1 MATPVIDY
9 LLDRPTVSN
18 PDGSLSISF
27 PAANIETFGSPL
39 TIQGNTYYGCID
51 LSSSPRGSSVDISG
65 VSSLNKNRFHVRVVF
80 WTPAILSG
88 QQNLVDSDRLPF
100 SLSLRAT
107 TTGLIQLVSSVQ
119 STTVGWQ
126 EATTGLADLTPLHSS
141 PFVTPGEWHVAD
153 LVYDTDTLGHF
164 LDGVPVGI
172 HGFGDRGDITLA
184 DAGSLAIGGSTG
196 ALAFKGQLAA
206 VRVDAGIPVE
216 LEALLDQKRVTA
228 QWYITTKLENLRP
241 TKNLGEPSGS
251 ATYSTSTNSWRQDYH
266 SGTIMFSAEATS
278 AFAIYGAFLNC
289 YNSLPSSVRDEA
301 LGFLVSDVVPA
312 EDGRRLKSSFSK
324 GAILQSPRSPE
335 EAFQVT
341 GRIYV
346 NYEITGGPAGTGYPL
361 EPPQTIIRGVSQRME
376 RATWFWKNSAP
387 TAHFVMGAILQHFLA
402 TGSTDAWGFPI
413 SDEESIKDKDSG
425 AEIGRASNF
434 EQATIFWSSTTGACV
449 VQGDLRTKYMEVG
462 GPTSYLGFPISDPRP
477 IPGAA
482 GNLYNAFQG
491 GFICWFGGPDKM
503 AIATPFTF
511 FLDTIDTE
519 EDEGPFSGQNDLYIN
534 ISMREGASHY
544 FFNQRE
550 PSDGT
555 FDGGDFVTVHGT
567 YGGVITPTEG
577 AVFTLVIDV
586 WDSDDLSG
594 DDKLG
599 TWSKTLDITNAWGF
613 AENGGIIDSGAVD
626 KIKNIRISLK
636 PAVDISGLEEYQ
648 KYWGWL
654 LPDGSGGGD
663 FGTDWITRPQ
673 FADAFD
679 GVDPD
684 PEYWDVLDGYDTLFY
699 NAAVSTLGRNGDCY
713 GLALETLYARVSR
726 SPFSLPLDRFTDW
739 PVGEPTIVLK
749 HQYQVGAQSIWYF
762 LGHIYDGSTH
772 NPRDVFNS
780 TQECW
785 NQGNYALIHFFQNSS
800 LTSHGVVHT
809 VIPVAWDTTSD
820 PWTITVLDPNYVG
833 KDRQP
838 RKISVWSGLTP
849 GTDMWYEYEFSSA
862 IKFSGGRWGGSRM
875 TYTPM
880 SIIGTRPRVPTWDV
894 IPLILSGVIAV
905 FGDSLQSAAITAADG
920 SDLNAT
926 GETAT
931 AILQAGGSIEGYFSP
946 VPTLSAPGSAT
957 TSSPASILVSY
968 GKPSSRTPARIL
980 PPGQHPPGNA
990 DTPPPSPFDPLS
1002 GTEKGQPDPTFVHTV
1017 TGTGSKN
1024 PLTYL
1029 LKSGLTS
1036 LSLSSDQPLSAGEA
1050 LTISGHTIPT
1060 SSNTYT
1066 ITLPHPR
1073 AVTFTV
1079 TAALG
1084 LPTAAGSAA
1093 ARSKRNEATTVQL
1106 DLKTLKPGVVRI
1118 MARPGAGML
1127 DVFPSNDA
1135 LIGGAGVKVT
1145 VRGARRREQAFQLH
1159 GDGAKTAGG
1168 VRIKICRRLVGER
1181 VTVGYLV
1188 PGTDGREI
1196 ARVEEEVVVTP

>member
-27 PAANIETFGSPL
+27 PTANIETFGSPL
-39 TIQGNTYYGCID
+39 TIQGDTYYGCID

-65 VSSLNKNRFHVRVVF
+65 VSSLNKNRFHARVVF
-80 WTPAILSG
+80 WTPAISSG
-88 QQNLVDSDRLPF
+88 QQNLIDSDRLPF

-119 STTVGWQ
+119 SSTVGWQ
-126 EATTGLADLTPLHSS
+126 AATTGLADLTPLHSS
-141 PFVTPGEWHVAD
+141 PFVTPDQWHVAD

-172 HGFGDRGDITLA
+172 HGFGDRGGITLA
-184 DAGSLAIGGSTG
+184 DVGSLTIGGSTD
-196 ALAFKGQLAA
+196 ALAFKGQLAT

-228 QWYITTKLENLRP
+228 QWYITTKLENLHP
-241 TKNLGEPSGS
+241 TKNLGDPSGS
-251 ATYSTSTNSWRQDYH
+251 ATYSTSTNSWRQDYDN
-266 SGTIMFSAEATS
+266 GTIMFSAEATS
-278 AFAIYGAFLNC
+278 AFAIYGAQLKC
-289 YNSLPSSVRDEA
+289 YNGLPSAVRDDA

-312 EDGRRLKSSFSK
+312 EDGRGLKSSFSK
-324 GAILQSPRSPE
+324 GAIFQSPRSPE
-335 EAFQVT
+335 LAFQVT

-346 NYEITGGPAGTGYPL
+346 NYELAGGPVGTGYPL
-361 EPPQTIIRGVSQRME
+361 EPPQNITSGVSQRME
-376 RATWFWKNSAP
+376 SATWFWKDGAP
-387 TAHFVMGAILQHFLA
+387 TAHSVMGAILQHFLA
-402 TGSTDAWGFPI
+402 TGSTDSWGFPI
-413 SDEESIKDKDSG
+413 SDEETIKDKTSG
-425 AEIGRASNF
+425 AEIGRASTF
-434 EQATIFWSSTTGACV
+434 EQATIFWSAATGACV
-449 VQGDLRTKYMEVG
+449 VQGDIRTKYLEVG
-462 GPTSYLGFPISDPRP
+462 GPTSYLGFPVSDPRP

-491 GFICWFGGPDKM
+491 GFICWFGSADKT

-511 FLDTIDTE
+511 FLDTIDTKE
-519 EDEGPFSGQNDLYIN
+519 NEGPFSGQNDLYIN
-534 ISMREGASHY
+534 ISLREGASNY

-567 YGGVITPTEG
+567 YGGVITPTED

-586 WDSDDLSG
+586 WDADDLSA

-613 AENGGIIDSGAVD
+613 AENEGIIDSGAVD
-626 KIKNIRISLK
+626 MIKNIRVSVK

-684 PEYWDVLDGYDTLFY
+684 PEYWDLLDGYDTLFY
-699 NAAVSTLGRNGDCY
+699 NAAVATLGRDGDCY
-713 GLALETLYARVSR
+713 GLVLEALYARLSR

-780 TQECW
+780 TQVCW
-785 NQGNYALIHFFQNSS
+785 NQGNYALIHFFQNAS

-809 VIPVAWDTTSD
+809 VIPVAWDTTSN
-820 PWTITVLDPNYVG
+820 PWTISVLDPNYIG

-838 RKISVWSGLTP
+838 RKISVWPGLAP
-849 GTDMWYEYEFSSA
+849 GTDMWFQYEFSSA
-862 IKFSGGRWGGSRM
+862 LTFSGGQWGGSRM

-880 SIIGTRPRVPTWDV
+880 SILGTRPRVPTWDV
-894 IPLILSGVIAV
+894 IPLILSGVIAI

-926 GETAT
+926 GDAAT
-931 AILQAGGSIEGYFSP
+931 VILKAGRSIEGYFSP

-957 TSSPASILVSY
+957 TSPPASMLVSY
-968 GKPSSRTPARIL
+968 GKPSSRLQARAFTQAHHYPTNADTP
-980 PPGQHPPGNA
+980 PSHPANA

-1002 GTEKGQPDPTFVHTV
+1002 DTEKNLPDPTFVHTL
-1017 TGTGSKN
+1017 TGTGTKT

-1029 LKSGLTS
+1029 LKTGLITLTLTS
-1036 LSLSSDQPLSAGEA
+1036 PLPVEA
-1050 LTISGHTIPT
+1050 DEPLTITAPTTPT
-1060 SSNTYT
+1060 SSTTYT
-1066 ITLPHPR
+1066 LALPRPR
-1073 AVTFTV
+1073 VFSLTKQRHSASPLPQ
-1079 TAALG
+1079 AA
-1084 LPTAAGSAA
+1084 PRRAASATRA
-1093 ARSKRNEATTVQL
+1093 
-1106 DLKTLKPGVVRI
+1106 
-1118 MARPGAGML
+1118 
-1127 DVFPSNDA
+1127 
-1135 LIGGAGVKVT
+1135 
-1145 VRGARRREQAFQLH
+1145 QACSS
-1159 GDGAKTAGG
+1159 T
-1168 VRIKICRRLVGER
+1168 
-1181 VTVGYLV
+1181 
-1188 PGTDGREI
+1188 
-1196 ARVEEEVVVTP
+1196 